1 MCVFFCIAF
10 SLFHLLLRF
19 FFIFSA
25 PYPRLKKT
33 IMLDELSRDRMNES
47 YEKKNRTHFQYEK
60 LNIKKREKKT
70 NFCFASG
77 EFIGFFFSNLF
88 HISFIFECFVC
99 TAKFQLLL
107 RSTVMLFTL
116 VFQNVFMYCAAC
128 HPADSSTE
136 QQTNST

>member
-1 MCVFFCIAF
+1 MCVFLHRILSVSSPSPFF
-10 SLFHLLLRF
+10 LHLLC
-19 FFIFSA
+19 S
-25 PYPRLKKT
+25 
-33 IMLDELSRDRMNES
+33 LSKAKENNYAWWAIARS
-47 YEKKNRTHFQYEK
+47 YEWVIRKKNRTHFQCEK
-60 LNIKKREKKT
+60 LNIKKREKKR